1 MGNKKIPTAS
11 EVREYFYEGRKME
24 YDKTKTGEAI
34 QCSKKQLHLQ
44 WQR

>member
-24 YDKTKTGEAI
+24 YDKTGRTK
-34 QCSKKQLHLQ
+34 
-44 WQR
+44 